1 MANNFSNF
9 SFPPNTNW
17 EGYVTSV
24 FLSFLI
30 VLTLVGNMYVVV
42 AIFIYKPLRSV
53 QNFFVISLS
62 VADMAVAILVMP
74 FHISNILFNEW
85 IYGFAFCDLWLT
97 FDILLCTASILNICV
112 IALDRY
118 FAIHDPLNYAAKRTI
133 KRVLFMIVAAWVTSA
148 AISVP
153 PLFGWSDKTHGSL
166 LDPESGE
173 CHLTE
178 EKGFVIYSACGSFYI
193 PLAIMSFV
201 YLKIFLATRKRLRER
216 AKASAATKLS
226 CMSGTRPSPNISS
239 DPASE
244 ASNEQVVKENKHLKA
259 KSKTVTASDPSGSSG
274 ETRVYLAVNNNQV
287 SAQKISS
294 FFEQKQRISLSKER
308 RAARILGFIMGAF
321 IFCWLP
327 FFLYYVIMPFCPS
340 CMKDG
345 TATVEMFVVVLGYV
359 NSSLNPIIY
368 TVFNNDFQ
376 KAFQYIYVNKLRCKS
391 SRSTTTIKIN
401 GQTMV

>member
-1 MANNFSNF
+1 MANYSNF
-9 SFPPNTNW
+9 TFPPNTNW
-17 EGYVTSV
+17 EGYTASV
-24 FLSFLI
+24 FMSFLI
-30 VLTLVGNMYVVV
+30 ILTLVGNMYVVM

-53 QNFFVISLS
+53 QNFFIISLS

-74 FHISNILFNEW
+74 FHISNILVNEW

-118 FAIHDPLNYAAKRTI
+118 FAIHDPLNYASKRTS

-166 LDPESGE
+166 FDPESGQ

-226 CMSGTRPSPNISS
+226 CMTGTKPGQNISC
-239 DPASE
+239 DHASE
-244 ASNEQVVKENKHLKA
+244 ASNEPLTKENNASKGTPTHTTTQ
-259 KSKTVTASDPSGSSG
+259 KSGPSG
-274 ETRVYLAVNNNQV
+274 EPRVYLAVNNNRE
-287 SAQKISS
+287 SDQKIST
-294 FFEQKQRISLSKER
+294 FFEEKQKISLSKER

-321 IFCWLP
+321 IICWLP
-327 FFLYYVIMPFCPS
+327 FFLYYVIMPFCPD
-340 CMKDG
+340 CMKNG
-345 TATVEMFVVVLGYV
+345 SASVEMAVVVLGYI
-359 NSSLNPIIY
+359 NSCLNPIIY
-368 TVFNNDFQ
+368 TIFNNDFQ
-376 KAFQYIYVNKLRCKS
+376 KAFQYICVKKFKCKS
-391 SRSTTTIKIN
+391 SRATTTIKIN